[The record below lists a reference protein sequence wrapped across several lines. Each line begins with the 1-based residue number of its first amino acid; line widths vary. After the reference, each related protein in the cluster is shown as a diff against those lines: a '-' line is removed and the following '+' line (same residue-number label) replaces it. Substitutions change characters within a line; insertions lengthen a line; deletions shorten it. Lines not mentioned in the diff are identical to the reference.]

1 MNAKSYIFSCE
12 FFCKK
17 FFARFFAVAIGGGEG
32 SFYQSIG
39 NGTYGSVARCY
50 MPPDF
55 CNPQVDSQ
63 IAALFPSPNVVCY
76 RIFAIIKPPF
86 LRRPKIFFG
95 FAFSV

>member
-39 NGTYGSVARCY
+39 NGTYGSVARRY

-55 CNPQVDSQ
+55 CNPQVDNQ
-63 IAALFPSPNVVCY
+63 IAALFPSPNVV
-76 RIFAIIKPPF
+76 
-86 LRRPKIFFG
+86 
-95 FAFSV
+95 